1 MRKISL
7 SVLAL
12 CALSFLP
19 DIAHAQGG
27 TSAVPFLLIAPTSR
41 ASGMGELGT
50 GTADDASAIFWN
62 PAGLGFQKGSEASIT
77 HANWLPQFHLSDL
90 FYDYA
95 NFKTDIPDWGG
106 TAAAS
111 ITYLNLGE
119 FTRTSEAGPEAIGTF
134 KAFEYA
140 ITAGYGTKVTDDL
153 ALGLNLRFINS
164 RLSDLGAGTEK
175 GNGVAYDVSF
185 DLGMLYRPKHLVIPF
200 TDEDLGEALSV
211 GLCLSNVGPK
221 VTYIDVAQA
230 DPLPTQLRLGF
241 GFVPFKDEYNSLTL
255 MADFARLLVN
265 RRGTKSD
272 PVYEALITS
281 WTYPGYDRVMKS
293 ITTSV
298 GVEYWYD
305 KTIAI
310 RMGYFYEDP
319 SNGNRKFTTFGAGIR
334 YDIYGFDF
342 SYIYSSEET
351 SPLSDTLRFTL
362 LILWNAL

>member
-7 SVLAL
+7 SLFAL

-19 DIAHAQGG
+19 DVAHAQGG

-95 NFKTDIPDWGG
+95 NFKTDIPEWGG

-200 TDEDLGEALSV
+200 TDEDMGEAVSV